1 MTHDEPMKTL
11 KVLFVTPECAPWV
24 KTGGLGEVSAD
35 LPKALRALGLDAQ
48 LLMPAYAS
56 VLLAAGEVVPMAE
69 LPAAHGF
76 PAARLLR
83 AHLPSGVPALLIDA
97 PGLYR
102 RDGGPYGDPSGRDHE
117 DNAVRFGLLSH
128 VAARLARADSPL
140 PWQPDVLHCNDWP
153 TALAPAYLVH
163 GPSTEGGTAAR
174 AATVMGLHNMAFQGL
189 FPLHLAGQLGLP
201 DHLLHMEGV
210 EFWGQ
215 LSFLKAG
222 IQFADHVVTVS
233 PTYAREILS
242 EPLGCGLSGVL
253 GNRREALSGILN
265 GIDTAVWNPATDPHL
280 KQPYDAESLARKAD
294 NKRALQQRMGL
305 PEDPDAFVMGMIS
318 RLTDQKGVDLV
329 IEALPELLKG
339 RVQMVALGAG
349 TPALETAWR
358 EATHVW
364 PEQVA
369 AFVGF
374 DESLAHQIEAGA
386 DVFLMP
392 SRFEPCG
399 LNQMYSQRYGTPPI
413 VHATGGLADAVL
425 DAVSEPGQPSVS
437 TGFKMNEPT
446 VAELLRAV
454 GRARDLYAD
463 AGSWRAVCLNG
474 MARDVSWQGSAAAYA
489 DLYAELVG
497 RRAVAC

>member
-1 MTHDEPMKTL
+1 MKTL

-35 LPKALRALGLDAQ
+35 LPEALRVLGLDAQ
-48 LLMPAYAS
+48 VLMPAYAS
-56 VLLAAGEVVPMAE
+56 VMLAVGEVAPVAE

-97 PGLYR
+97 PDLYR
-102 RDGGPYGDPSGRDHE
+102 RDGGPYGDPSGRDHD

-128 VAARLARADSPL
+128 VAALLARADSPL

-153 TALAPAYLVH
+153 TALAPAYLAHVPA
-163 GPSTEGGTAAR
+163 GSEPVAR
-174 AATVMGLHNMAFQGL
+174 AATVMSLHNMAFQGL
-189 FPLHLAGQLGLP
+189 FPLHLAGALGLP
-201 DHLLHMEGV
+201 EHLLHMEGV

-222 IQFADHVVTVS
+222 INFADHIATVS

-253 GNRREALSGILN
+253 GNRREVLSGILN
-265 GIDTAVWNPATDPHL
+265 GIDTTVWNPANDVHL
-280 KQPYDAESLARKAD
+280 HQRYDAESFDRKLS
-294 NKRALQQRMGL
+294 NKLALQRRMGL
-305 PEDPDAFVMGMIS
+305 PEDPKAFVMGMVS

-329 IEALPELLKG
+329 ISALPEMLMDG
-339 RVQMVALGAG
+339 AQVVALGTG

-364 PEQVA
+364 PGQVA
-369 AFVGF
+369 AMVGF

-399 LNQMYSQRYGTPPI
+399 LNQMYSMHYGTPPI

-425 DAVSEPGQPSVS
+425 DAASEPGQSSVS
-437 TGFKMNEPT
+437 TGFKMSEPT
-446 VAELLRAV
+446 VDELVRTVARAK
-454 GRARDLYAD
+454 ALYAYAD
-463 AGSWRAVCLNG
+463 SWRAVCLNG

-489 DLYAELVG
+489 DLYADLVA
-497 RRAVAC
+497 RRA

>member
-1 MTHDEPMKTL
+1 MKTL
-11 KVLFVTPECAPWV
+11 KILFATPECAPWV

-35 LPKALRALGLDAQ
+35 LPKALRAQGLDAQ
-48 LLMPAYAS
+48 VLMPAYDS
-56 VLLAAGEVVPMAE
+56 VLKAANAVGEVVPVAE

-76 PAARLLR
+76 PAARLLST
-83 AHLPSGVPALLIDA
+83 HLPSGVPALLVDVPA
-97 PGLYR
+97 LYR

-117 DNAVRFGLLSH
+117 DNAIRFGLLSH
-128 VAARLARADSPL
+128 VAARLASSVSPL

-153 TALAPAYLVH
+153 TALAPAYLAH
-163 GPSTEGGTAAR
+163 GLQRR
-174 AATVMGLHNMAFQGL
+174 AATVMSLHNMAFQGL
-189 FPLHLAGQLGLP
+189 FPLHLAGALGLP

-222 IQFADHVVTVS
+222 IQFADHIATVS

-253 GNRREALSGILN
+253 ANRREALSGILN
-265 GIDTAVWNPATDPHL
+265 GIDTSVWNPSADAHL
-280 KQPYDAESLARKAD
+280 HQTYDAVTLERKRS
-294 NKRALQQRMGL
+294 NKLALQRRMGL
-305 PEDPDAFVMGMIS
+305 PEDPDAFLMGMVS
-318 RLTDQKGVDLV
+318 RMTDQKGVDLV
-329 IEALPELLKG
+329 ISALPELLKEG
-339 RVQMVALGAG
+339 GQVVALGAG
-349 TPALETAWR
+349 TPAMETAWR

-364 PEQVA
+364 PEQA
-369 AFVGF
+369 ASFIGF
-374 DESLAHQIEAGA
+374 DESLAHLIEAGA

-425 DAVSEPGQPSVS
+425 DAASEPGQPSVS

-446 VAELLRAV
+446 AEALVLAV
-454 GRARDLYAD
+454 RRARALYADKDSWGTVCRNGMAQDFSWEASASAYVDLYA
-463 AGSWRAVCLNG
+463 SLV
-474 MARDVSWQGSAAAYA
+474 ARGAT
-489 DLYAELVG
+489 
-497 RRAVAC
+497 AC

>member
-1 MTHDEPMKTL
+1 MKTL

-35 LPKALRALGLDAQ
+35 LPKALRSLGLDAQ
-48 LLMPAYAS
+48 VLMPAYAS
-56 VLLAAGEVVPMAE
+56 VMPAVGEVAPVVE

-76 PAARLLR
+76 PAVRLLR

-97 PGLYR
+97 PDLYR
-102 RDGGPYGDPSGRDHE
+102 RDGGPYGDPSGRDHD

-128 VAARLARADSPL
+128 VAALLARADSPL

-153 TALAPAYLVH
+153 TALAPAYLAHVPA
-163 GPSTEGGTAAR
+163 GNEPVAR
-174 AATVMGLHNMAFQGL
+174 AATVMSLHNMAFQGL
-189 FPLHLAGQLGLP
+189 FPLHLAAPLGLP
-201 DHLLHMEGV
+201 EHLLYMEGV

-222 IQFADHVVTVS
+222 INFADHIATVS
-233 PTYAREILS
+233 PTYAREILG

-253 GNRREALSGILN
+253 GNRREVLSGILN
-265 GIDTAVWNPATDPHL
+265 GIDTTVWNPATDVHL
-280 KQPYDAESLARKAD
+280 HQRYDAESFDRKLA
-294 NKRALQQRMGL
+294 NKLALQRRMGL
-305 PEDPDAFVMGMIS
+305 PEDPKAFLMGMVS

-329 IEALPELLKG
+329 ISALPELLKDG
-339 RVQMVALGAG
+339 AQVVALGTG

-364 PEQVA
+364 PRQVA
-369 AFVGF
+369 AMVGF

-399 LNQMYSQRYGTPPI
+399 LNQMYSQHYGTPPI

-425 DAVSEPGQPSVS
+425 DAASEPGQPSVS

-446 VAELLRAV
+446 VDELVRTVA
-454 GRARDLYAD
+454 RARALYAD
-463 AGSWRAVCLNG
+463 ADSWRAVCLNG
-474 MARDVSWQGSAAAYA
+474 MALDVSWQGSAAAYA
-489 DLYAELVG
+489 DLYAELIE